1 MGSSDQ
7 RKEGS
12 EEESYPTICPRCY
25 ARGEL
30 RVSERPGILQVHLR
44 SDGTIDKDEARK
56 EAVELRLVCP
66 ECGREYWM
74 NIEFVAGKAPGI
86 TVHTSPQMSLSEN
99 AKVVEPV
106 EVFYSREKRWWFY
119 RKGEKDV
126 EIGPGEPS
134 S

>member
-1 MGSSDQ
+1 M
-7 RKEGS
+7 
-12 EEESYPTICPRCY
+12 
-25 ARGEL
+25 
-30 RVSERPGILQVHLR
+30 HLR

-66 ECGREYWM
+66 ECDREYWM
-74 NIEFVAGKAPGI
+74 DIEYVAGKAPGI

-106 EVFYSREKRWWFY
+106 EVFYSREKRWWFS